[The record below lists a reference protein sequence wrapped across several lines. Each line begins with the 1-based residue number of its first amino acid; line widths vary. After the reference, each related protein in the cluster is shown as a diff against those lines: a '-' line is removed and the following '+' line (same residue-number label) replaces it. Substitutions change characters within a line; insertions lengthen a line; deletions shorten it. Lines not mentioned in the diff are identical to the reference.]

1 MASRI
6 MIGESS
12 PTAAWMSAAAAATTK
27 PSNHIDMV
35 TRAERFGREG
45 GAGRDKDM
53 YYVLRG
59 VASRVGETQSSY
71 PLNMI

>member
-35 TRAERFGREG
+35 TRAERVGREG
-45 GAGRDKDM
+45 GGKAG
-53 YYVLRG
+53 Y
-59 VASRVGETQSSY
+59 
-71 PLNMI
+71 I